1 MAMRGDRANK
11 VRPFSYIDLEK
22 RRRSGYGR
30 IALCG

>member
-11 VRPFSYIDLEK
+11 VRPFYIDLEK
-22 RRRSGYGR
+22 RWRSGYGR